1 MTASRPTLAFAMA
14 LGLAAPVAQAAPP
27 PAYKAC
33 AACHLAN
40 GKGVPGAFPPLA
52 GRVAPIAATP
62 GGRRYLVDVMAIG
75 LSGQITV
82 GSTVY
87 RGFMPRQVLSAA
99 DAAAVLNYLGT
110 EAGDPKTAAK
120 FKPFTAAEVE
130 QLRKAS
136 AGRTPADIA
145 KTRLAVVPDAGRR

>member
-1 MTASRPTLAFAMA
+1 MTASRPILAFAMA

-40 GKGVPGAFPPLA
+40 GTGVPGAFPPLA

-75 LSGQITV
+75 LSGQIAV

-99 DAAAVLNYLGT
+99 DAAAVLNYLGAET
-110 EAGDPKTAAK
+110 GDPKAAK
-120 FKPFTAAEVE
+120 FRKFTAAEVE
-130 QLRKAS
+130 ELRRAS